1 MIIVVEGTKS
11 FNNYDTFVRAMGVA
25 LSSIKNDNSVEIWS
39 IGPHN
44 VNNYTAAFCNI
55 TENYLRQKGIKI
67 SFHRMHHSV
76 AENNMHRVNYYA
88 FFGDKK
94 DPVSKICASAELN
107 GVETGIFRA

>member
-67 SFHRMHHSV
+67 SFQRMHHSV
-76 AENNMHRVNYYA
+76 AENNMHKVNYYV

-94 DPVSKICASAELN
+94 EPVSKMCANAELN
-107 GVETGIFRA
+107 GVETGIFRT